1 MQMTSELERFIHMF
15 AKLDREDQHE
25 LIGEMK
31 AMLFTDKYQKGSAQI
46 VNLSAYQENNQMI
59 QED

>member
-1 MQMTSELERFIHMF
+1 MLMQMTSELERFIHMF

-31 AMLFTDKYQKGSAQI
+31 AMLFADKYRKERAQI
-46 VNLSAYQENNQMI
+46 VNLSAYQEG
-59 QED
+59 